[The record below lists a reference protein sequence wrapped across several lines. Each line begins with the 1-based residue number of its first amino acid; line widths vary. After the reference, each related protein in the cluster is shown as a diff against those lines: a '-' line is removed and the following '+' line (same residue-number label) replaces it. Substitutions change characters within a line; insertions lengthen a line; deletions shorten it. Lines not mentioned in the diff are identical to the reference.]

1 MQSVTEKLAQEQP
14 HAGKVLPT
22 MADPEYLRRQQEE
35 ELDTAWAW
43 VKVAQSLG
51 RPITPR
57 EQAACNI

>member
-1 MQSVTEKLAQEQP
+1 MQSITEKLAKERP
-14 HAGKVLPT
+14 HAEKVLP

-43 VKVAQSLG
+43 VKVAQALG
-51 RPITPR
+51 RPITAR

>member
-1 MQSVTEKLAQEQP
+1 MAKERP
-14 HAGKVLPT
+14 HAEKVLP

-43 VKVAQSLG
+43 VKVAQALG
-51 RPITPR
+51 RPITAR